1 MTQRM
6 RQAEIIL
13 GRVLSQIQ
21 ILKKTLA
28 KEADFGAYNDFM
40 IIGEIAPRLPAGVL
54 AQLLQR
60 LRAMND

>member
-1 MTQRM
+1 MTQKI

-28 KEADFGAYNDFM
+28 DETNFETYNDFM